1 MSIRIITA
9 VMGLGMLYAQAV
21 SASDM
26 VRYDHALFV
35 ADASATQQEPASK
48 PATKAKK
55 AKSAK
60 ATKADGSAKSKSG
73 HRRHH
78 KHHKHHGH
86 KHHAHKHHAHKHHGH
101 KHYPMHHPKHHRDVA
116 PCKHPRC
123 SAGDESG
130 MVIEPMSLE
139 QSEPNMDRLNRDNG
153 RGSRGGRG
161 R

>member
-21 SASDM
+21 SASEM

-35 ADASATQQEPASK
+35 ADASAAQQEPASK
-48 PATKAKK
+48 PATTAKK
-55 AKSAK
+55 DKSAK
-60 ATKADGSAKSKSG
+60 AGGSAKSKSG

-78 KHHKHHGH
+78 KHHKHHS
-86 KHHAHKHHAHKHHGH
+86 HKHHGHKHAHHHHH
-101 KHYPMHHPKHHRDVA
+101 KHYPMHHPKYHRDVA

-123 SAGDESG
+123 SAGDEG
-130 MVIEPMSLE
+130 AMYMAPMSLD
-139 QSEPNMDRLNRDNG
+139 QSEPNMEVLNRDH
-153 RGSRGGRG
+153 GSRGGRG